1 MDQKN
6 KVRSGLIAGII
17 LSLFFMLQDLL
28 TRDTL
33 STKTLIIII
42 ASSLFGG
49 ALGGFVFGWL
59 MGLFANDKFLTKR
72 TNIDTDSN
80 ETIVF
85 ETGANHFQGLEGVG
99 GKLYLTNKRLIFKS
113 HRFNIQ
119 NHELSIS
126 LSDVDKVDRYNTLG
140 IMNNGLSVTTSDNI
154 IEKFVVQQPE
164 EWMFQLKEKNSLQ
177 QVQLQ

>member
-59 MGLFANDKFLTKR
+59 MGLFANAKFLTKR